1 MSCLRGRKRC
11 VLAEPE
17 WKMIPWLQQEKS
29 PRDYLLDIIAELSG
43 IFEDLDVMKTCDN
56 PFEKE
61 RLKQQI
67 IDSLLQMQ
75 QDLATWQVLH
85 APDYE
90 IPTKVPEEVSPQQ
103 VIGCHLMTS
112 FWATVIV
119 VVNNFQALWG
129 PAREIDPIFD
139 LDICCGN
146 IIRSFY
152 IIIHPAMGIFRTHL
166 TTYPMTVAIYYI
178 REVGPQRLVEER
190 RILADCLCDPAI
202 AHVRQF
208 INSMDDDMPLE
219 FLN

>member
-1 MSCLRGRKRC
+1 
-11 VLAEPE
+11 
-17 WKMIPWLQQEKS
+17 
-29 PRDYLLDIIAELSG
+29 
-43 IFEDLDVMKTCDN
+43 MKACDD
-56 PFEKE
+56 PLGKE

-75 QDLATWQVLH
+75 QDLATWQVVH

-90 IPTKVPEEVSPQQ
+90 IPAKVPEEVSPQQ
-103 VIGCHLMTS
+103 VIGCHLMTF

-119 VVNNFQALWG
+119 VVSNFQALWK
-129 PAREIDPIFD
+129 PAQQIDPIFD

-152 IIIHPAMGIFRTHL
+152 IMIHPAMGIFRTHL
-166 TTYPMTVAIYYI
+166 TIYPMTVVIDYI
-178 REVGPQRLVEER
+178 REVGPQRLLEER
-190 RILADCLCDPAI
+190 RILADCLCNPAL

-208 INSMDDDMPLE
+208 INSLKDDIPLE